1 MRIVAISVAMSL
13 ALCVSCAKVNQSP
26 PELRVS
32 IMSFN
37 AWGAGA
43 NENRSID
50 DTVNVIRHI
59 NPDIVGLQEARGESL
74 ACTEAIC
81 PPDGPGRA
89 ADIAR
94 ALGYYVYSQETV
106 NEALWANAIISRYPI
121 VSTTQ
126 NELGVVLQIG
136 ARRVAVFNIHA
147 SDFPYQPYQ
156 ASNIA
161 YGDVPFLKTEAELVA
176 AAEQARGSAIALLLE
191 EIAAID
197 NIDAVLVTGDFNEP
211 SHRDWTARAAKYG
224 VHPLAVSFPAARRME
239 AAGFVDAYRT
249 LFPDEITHPGFTWT
263 PTTTP
268 DDPHDHHD
276 RIDYIFVR
284 ANGLRV
290 ESVSIAGEVSAA
302 STIQFARWPSDHRA
316 VVATIAIRL

>member
-121 VSTTQ
+121 VSTTP
-126 NELGVVLQIG
+126 NELGVLLQ
-136 ARRVAVFNIHA
+136 
-147 SDFPYQPYQ
+147 
-156 ASNIA
+156 IA

-191 EIAAID
+191 EIAALD
-197 NIDAVLVTGDFNEP
+197 NVDAVLVTGDFNEP

-316 VVATIAIRL
+316 VVATIAIP